1 MSRHRST
8 LIELIK
14 ERGCEQREDPVTL
27 SGGAETNV
35 YLDIPHV
42 CDNGLRLK
50 LAAAVLM
57 EWIELHVQTPITAIG
72 APQTGADALVGVVA
86 ARSMSNLSWFTVRK
100 TYKEHGIPGWIQGAQ
115 LTEDDVVVLTDDVVS
130 TGHSLMRACDFVEE
144 ETGARIAAVIPL
156 VDRAGVAASQFDAR
170 GIPYWPVL
178 THRDLDLPPLLQS
191 RQEVFGP

>member
-1 MSRHRST
+1 MSRHRDT

-14 ERGCEQREDPVTL
+14 ERGCEEREDPVTL

-42 CDNGLRLK
+42 LDSGGRLK
-50 LAAAVLM
+50 LAAAVLI
-57 EWIELHVQTPITAIG
+57 EWIDLHVSDPITAIG
-72 APQTGADALVGVVA
+72 APQTGADALVGAIAV
-86 ARSMSNLSWFTVRK
+86 RSQTILKWFTVRK
-100 TYKEHGIPGWIQGAQ
+100 TYKEHGIVGWMQGAQ
-115 LTEDDVVVLTDDVVS
+115 LNDQDVVVLTDDVVS

-156 VDRAGVAASQFDAR
+156 VDRAGVAASQFDTR